1 MTGSSQPNS
10 GAFFATLRTAISPN
24 RAIIWRQLV
33 TKLMMVQ
40 SKNHIDEI
48 LDNNRMN
55 EECLED
61 VPEEQLKTSLKHAL
75 QKITENKLG
84 ETLNVT
90 NHFNLVAIVTGG
102 YYFTGSCRFCFI
114 YRRKS

>member
-1 MTGSSQPNS
+1 MTGSSQSNQPS
-10 GAFFATLRTAISPN
+10 SAHLFAAVQTAMTPN
-24 RAIIWRQLV
+24 RAHMWRKLV
-33 TKLMMVQ
+33 TRLMMVQ
-40 SKNHIDEI
+40 SNNHIDEI

-84 ETLNVT
+84 EML
-90 NHFNLVAIVTGG
+90 FN
-102 YYFTGSCRFCFI
+102 
-114 YRRKS
+114 